1 MNIRTKL
8 ALIIAVTIITPTLI
22 VSSYFIYESRNSAVN
37 SFNDVTQREIS
48 QIDKNFTSFFKGME
62 SDISYLAAQPIARSL
77 IPDAPRFLN
86 GDRDFAGW
94 DKLSG
99 PTKEIHDFYTR
110 FAEHRS
116 GITYIYSGRIDGSM
130 IEWPGSAYKDPY
142 DPRVRPWYKLAMD
155 NPDKAVRTNAYY
167 RAGDD
172 STYVGTAKTI
182 RDASN
187 KIIGVQSMD
196 VSVKQLTE
204 TVKQIKIGQSGHVV
218 LIEDNNNVLVDPLV
232 PENSFKKVDTLTT
245 PLYKALSSTQDSLFE
260 TERNGEKYMGKV
272 FKSPSLGWRFIA
284 LVPEAEVYA
293 AVNKQAWV
301 TIVISALLV
310 VVFTLVGTFFAN
322 LVTKPLDKITKVL
335 QQISAGQGD
344 LTARLTIQSKD
355 EIGVLSESF
364 NAFVAKLQNII
375 GEVVKLS
382 EQLKQTS
389 SVTAQRARE
398 SHDEVNQQL
407 EQITLVVASV
417 NEMSLA
423 TEEIARNAEKAATM
437 SGDSADASQKG
448 QQVVGNT
455 CDAIG
460 QLADEVGEAALVI
473 DQLENNTQQI
483 NSILTTIQGIAE
495 QTNLLALN
503 AAIEA
508 ARAGEHGRGFA
519 VVADEV
525 RSLSHKTAR
534 STEEIQQ
541 MITELQQTTKK
552 AVDIMQRSQT
562 MAGTTV
568 EQANEASASLG
579 QITESVNLI
588 RDMAAQIATATEEQS
603 SVSAGITDNTTQIS
617 QIAAQMSADA
627 DQRLDRS
634 QKLRELSENMHNL
647 VGRFKI

>member
-8 ALIIAVTIITPTLI
+8 ALIIAVTIITPTII
-22 VSSYFIYESRNSAVN
+22 VSSYFIYESRNSAVAN
-37 SFNDVTQREIS
+37 FDDATQREVS
-48 QIDKNFTSFFKGME
+48 QIDNMFSAFFDGQE
-62 SDISYLAAQPIARSL
+62 EDISYIASAEAIASL
-77 IPDAPRFLN
+77 IPNAPTFFDGN
-86 GDRDFAGW
+86 KDFPGW
-94 DKLSG
+94 DKMS
-99 PTKEIHDFYTR
+99 KEATGVFDFYAR
-110 FAEHRS
+110 FAQHRP
-116 GITYIYSGRIDGSM
+116 GIAYLYSGRTDGSM
-130 IEWPGSAYKDPY
+130 IEWPGSDYKNPY

-155 NPDKAVRTNAYY
+155 NPDKTVRTNAYLWE
-167 RAGDD
+167 D
-172 STYVGTAKTI
+172 SAFVSTAKTI
-182 RDASN
+182 RDSSN
-187 KIIGVQSMD
+187 KIVGVQSMD

-204 TVKQIKIGQSGHVV
+204 TVRKIKIGNSGHVV
-218 LIEDNNNVLVDPLV
+218 LIEDNNNVLVDPMV
-232 PENSFKKVDTLTT
+232 PDNNFKKIDELNT
-245 PLYKALSSTQDSLFE
+245 PLYKSLTGTQASLFE
-260 TERNGEKYMGKV
+260 TEREGEKYMGKV
-272 FKSPSLGWRFIA
+272 YQSARLGWRFVA
-284 LVPEAEVYA
+284 LVPEAEVFS

-301 TIVISALLV
+301 TVMVSAVLV
-310 VVFTLVGTFFAN
+310 MIFTLVGAFFSRII
-322 LVTKPLDKITKVL
+322 TQPLEKITQVL

-344 LTARLTIQSKD
+344 LTARLSIQSKD
-355 EIGVLSESF
+355 EIGTLSESF
-364 NAFVAKLQNII
+364 NSFVVKLQNII
-375 GEVVKLS
+375 CEVVKLS
-382 EQLKQTS
+382 DELKQTS
-389 SVTAQRARE
+389 SLTAQRARE

-417 NEMSLA
+417 SEMSIA
-423 TEEIARNAEKAATM
+423 TEEIARNAEQAAAM
-437 SGDSADASQKG
+437 SGDNADASQHG
-448 QQVVGNT
+448 QQVVGST
-455 CDAIG
+455 CQAIG
-460 QLADEVGEAALVI
+460 QLADEVGEAAEVI

-525 RSLSHKTAR
+525 RNLSHKTAL

-552 AVDIMQRSQT
+552 AVDIMQRSQD
-562 MAGTTV
+562 MAGSTV
-568 EQANEASASLG
+568 EQANQASESLG
-579 QITESVNLI
+579 QITESVNQI

-647 VGRFKI
+647 VGRFKV